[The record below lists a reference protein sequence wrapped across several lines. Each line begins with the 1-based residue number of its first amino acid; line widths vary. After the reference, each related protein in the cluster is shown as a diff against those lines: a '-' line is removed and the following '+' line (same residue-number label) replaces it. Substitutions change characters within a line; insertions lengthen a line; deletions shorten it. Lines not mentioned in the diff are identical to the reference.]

1 MKQTTLYP
9 PSHEASIIRELCSMR
24 DNLSDGIL
32 SRDELILLIDDICL
46 N

>member
-1 MKQTTLYP
+1 MKQITLYP
-9 PSHEASIIRELCSMR
+9 PSHASIVRELCSMR